1 MRSRPHNITTTEHQ
15 TLSPHRREG
24 FCSSHYIPITP
35 MCLVHAVS
43 LLNCTLL
50 LCNSVLSLLS
60 LNPATLERF
69 SLPFPVSEPLSLCC
83 VSRDDE
89 IRSKC
94 GVDATTYLSFQRH
107 IILLMTVVCMLS
119 LAIILPVNFSGNLL
133 GNLEGC
139 LGPCWETQG
148 YPRCQGR

>member
-1 MRSRPHNITTTEHQ
+1 M
-15 TLSPHRREG
+15 LFPHR
-24 FCSSHYIPITP
+24 P
-35 MCLVHAVS
+35 
-43 LLNCTLL
+43 LNCTLL

-60 LNPATLERF
+60 LNPATLGR
-69 SLPFPVSEPLSLCC
+69 SPLPSPVSEPLSLCC
-83 VSRDDE
+83 VSRDEE

-107 IILLMTVVCMLS
+107 IILLMTVVCLLS

-133 GNLEGC
+133 GNLEQS
-139 LGPCWETQG
+139 LGLCWEAQG